1 MYRSIIVWA
10 CVALV
15 CCFPGACTK
24 NNTGSPDVS
33 PDVIAA
39 GSDLSAIIGRG
50 KLMVGMDVTD
60 IRYQPFEMK
69 DKNGQI
75 IGFDVD
81 LAQIMADELG
91 VNLEIVPTNWD
102 GIIPALVDGKF
113 DLIVSGMAISTERNK
128 AINFSAPYYLSGK
141 CLLINSRDAFHIKDY
156 RDLNRKGTVVVTT
169 FSDDMVL
176 NRYFPET
183 NIVRFKS
190 DEEAVREVVE
200 RRADAFI
207 ADKARISIFASKYPG
222 TTIALTDPFT
232 YEPVAVGMRKGDVD
246 LLNWVN
252 NCIEIIKGDG
262 RLPALEKKWME
273 QYVPPSSEK
282 G

>member
-1 MYRSIIVWA
+1 MYRSTIIWA
-10 CVALV
+10 CLALV
-15 CCFPGACTK
+15 CCLPGACAK
-24 NNTGSPDVS
+24 NNGVGSEVT

-39 GSDLSAIIGRG
+39 GSDLSTIIGRG
-50 KLMVGMDVTD
+50 KLMVGMDVSD

-81 LAQIMADELG
+81 LAQMMADELG

-102 GIIPALVDGKF
+102 GIIPALVDEKF
-113 DLIVSGMAISTERNK
+113 DLIISGMAVSTERNK
-128 AINFSAPYYLSGK
+128 AINFSTPYYLSGK
-141 CLLINSRDAFHIKDY
+141 CLLVNRRDAFHIKEF
-156 RDLNRKGTVVVTT
+156 RDLNRNGTVVVTT

-176 NRYFPET
+176 NRYFPEAD
-183 NIVRFKS
+183 IIRFKS
-190 DEEAVREVVE
+190 DEEAVREVIE

-207 ADKARISIFASKYPG
+207 ADKARIAIFAAKYPG
-222 TTIALTDPFT
+222 NTTAIVTPFT
-232 YEPVAVGMRKGDVD
+232 YEPIAIGMRKGDVD

-252 NCIEIIKGDG
+252 NCIEIMKGDG

-273 QYVPPSSEK
+273 QYVPPSPEQ